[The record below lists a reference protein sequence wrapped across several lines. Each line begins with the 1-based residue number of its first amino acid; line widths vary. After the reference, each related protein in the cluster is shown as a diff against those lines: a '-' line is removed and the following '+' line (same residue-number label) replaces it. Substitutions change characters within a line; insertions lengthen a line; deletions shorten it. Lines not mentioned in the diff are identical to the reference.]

1 MTNHNIDFNK
11 NQVGDLIFESP
22 SDLFRWLRYFGA
34 VTDWDSSKGGI
45 FGIRIIPKSPNGSFS
60 QAERNLPWR
69 SFTLKELSE
78 GVNPNTC
85 VEMGFN
91 SEELARQYADTVTR
105 PELGKNYLVRV
116 FCNV

>member
-1 MTNHNIDFNK
+1 MVAFHK
-11 NQVGDLIFESP
+11 
-22 SDLFRWLRYFGA
+22 
-34 VTDWDSSKGGI
+34 
-45 FGIRIIPKSPNGSFS
+45 PNVI
-60 QAERNLPWR
+60 LPWR

-105 PELGKNYLVRV
+105 PEWEKIILSEFFVM
-116 FCNV
+116 FD